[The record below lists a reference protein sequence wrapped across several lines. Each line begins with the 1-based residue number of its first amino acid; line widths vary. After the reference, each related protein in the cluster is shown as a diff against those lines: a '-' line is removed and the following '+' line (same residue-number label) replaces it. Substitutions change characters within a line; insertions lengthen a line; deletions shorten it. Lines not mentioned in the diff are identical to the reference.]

1 MTEKFGGI
9 PTPQKSPE
17 DQNELGNKYE
27 RERKIEDVRD
37 EMIAL
42 AKELSESG
50 EGFPFPGISRETYSR
65 MKATDEEFPGYS
77 TPIDELL
84 ERFKKEGMKVVSGDR
99 PMSGT
104 VYVLPLESND
114 KESDGIFPEC
124 LEVNDMMD
132 EKLKEL
138 ISKRRE
144 FVSLC

>member
-1 MTEKFGGI
+1 MIEKFGGL
-9 PTPQKSPE
+9 PTSQKSPE
-17 DQNELGNKYE
+17 NPNELEDKHE
-27 RERKIEDVRD
+27 KERKIEDVRD

-42 AKELSESG
+42 AKELSES
-50 EGFPFPGISRETYSR
+50 EEELPFPGISRETYSK

-104 VYVLPLESND
+104 VYVLPLGSND

-124 LEVNDMMD
+124 LEVNDTMD

-138 ISKRRE
+138 ISKRQE